1 MTFLRLY
8 VNLLQQLALIS
19 ASVTASPIM
28 NVLDRVSGELL
39 GEESNNVLST
49 MKDIDITDRTLKDW
63 WTQYDTQINAFK
75 KTFEGKNIEKEN
87 DGANELVC
95 TTHKKND

>member
-1 MTFLRLY
+1 M
-8 VNLLQQLALIS
+8 IS
-19 ASVTASPIM
+19 ASVTGSPIM
-28 NVLDRVSGELL
+28 TVLDRISGEL
-39 GEESNNVLST
+39 GEESNTVLST
-49 MKDIDITDRTLKDW
+49 MKDIDITDRTLEDW